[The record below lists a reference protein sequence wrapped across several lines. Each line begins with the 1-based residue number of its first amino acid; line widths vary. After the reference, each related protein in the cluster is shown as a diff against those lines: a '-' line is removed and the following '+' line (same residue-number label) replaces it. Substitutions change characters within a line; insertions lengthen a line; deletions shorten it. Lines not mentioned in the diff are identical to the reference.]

1 MVQIYVMHKKNE
13 EICNFNTVLNS
24 HVFDKERIMGHYCY
38 YYFSFIHSIPIPIIV
53 IPIIRIILSWFD
65 WSYPVITA
73 WELDLQVFLEV
84 QTPKNT
90 ISKLKLI
97 QLLSSSV
104 NIVITSLLR
113 FQDAFFFQINCKIYL
128 FRRNASWIKYY
139 VRNTVNTS
147 I

>member
-1 MVQIYVMHKKNE
+1 MVQIHVMHKKNE

-53 IPIIRIILSWFD
+53 IPIISIILSWFD

-73 WELDLQVFLEV
+73 WELHLQVYLEV

-104 NIVITSLLR
+104 NLITSLSRCL
-113 FQDAFFFQINCKIYL
+113 FFFQINFKIHL

>member
-1 MVQIYVMHKKNE
+1 MHKKNE

-24 HVFDKERIMGHYCY
+24 HVFDKERIMEHYCY

-53 IPIIRIILSWFD
+53 IPIISIILSWFD

-97 QLLSSSV
+97 QLLSRSV
-104 NIVITSLLR
+104 NIVITSLLP
-113 FQDAFFFQINCKIYL
+113 FQDAFFFFK
-128 FRRNASWIKYY
+128 
-139 VRNTVNTS
+139 
-147 I
+147 

>member
-1 MVQIYVMHKKNE
+1 MVQIHVMHKKNE

-53 IPIIRIILSWFD
+53 IPIISIILSWFD

-73 WELDLQVFLEV
+73 WELHLQVFLEA

-104 NIVITSLLR
+104 NLITSLSRCL
-113 FQDAFFFQINCKIYL
+113 FFFQINCKIHL